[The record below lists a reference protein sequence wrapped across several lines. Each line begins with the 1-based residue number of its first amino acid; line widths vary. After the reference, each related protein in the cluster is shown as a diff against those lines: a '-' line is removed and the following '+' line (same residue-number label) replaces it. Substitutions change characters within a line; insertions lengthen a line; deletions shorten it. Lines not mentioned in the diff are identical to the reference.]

1 MLLLSVSLADEA
13 LAVNWK
19 SGVRFV
25 ESIFKDTY
33 LLRHLSYEL
42 IVVRHKNMH
51 DIRHHLDYQLEALV
65 VSVGADT
72 SPMRELMACL
82 ASICGLTSH
91 PDYFEELGD
100 YSSPP

>member
-42 IVVRHKNMH
+42 IVVCHKNMH
-51 DIRHHLDYQLEALV
+51 DIWHHLDYQLEALV

-72 SPMRELMACL
+72 SPVRELMVFL
-82 ASICGLTSH
+82 ASICRLTSH
-91 PDYFEELGD
+91 LDHFEVLGD
-100 YSSPP
+100 YSFPP